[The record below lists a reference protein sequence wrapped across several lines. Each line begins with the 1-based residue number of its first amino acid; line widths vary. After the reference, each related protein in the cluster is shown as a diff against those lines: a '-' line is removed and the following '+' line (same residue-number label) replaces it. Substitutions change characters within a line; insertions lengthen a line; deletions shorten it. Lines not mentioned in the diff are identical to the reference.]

1 MAHPLG
7 WLPGPTSYTL
17 FAGLLCPPV
26 GVAVAL
32 LHYRLWDLDRLVA
45 GSGSPAVAAATAS
58 RQRANSNAASRS
70 PVAAASARQNRVTAR

>member
-45 GSGSPAVAAATAS
+45 GSGSPAVAAATL
-58 RQRANSNAASRS
+58 
-70 PVAAASARQNRVTAR
+70 AAAALFQPLRRRDPGAGRPALQPPPL